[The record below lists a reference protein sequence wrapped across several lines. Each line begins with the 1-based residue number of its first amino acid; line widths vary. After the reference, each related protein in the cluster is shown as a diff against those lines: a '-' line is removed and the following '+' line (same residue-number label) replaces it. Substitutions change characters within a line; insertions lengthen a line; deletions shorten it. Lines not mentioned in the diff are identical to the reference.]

1 MTQHIRR
8 FGVAQTA
15 KVFGV
20 LYAIAGLL
28 LAPIFVLVALFA
40 PDEEGFGVA
49 FAVLLP
55 IGYGLLGFVGTA
67 IGCLA
72 YNAVAGFIGGI
83 EVEIVNPAS

>member
-20 LYAIAGLL
+20 LYAIIGLL
-28 LAPIFVLVALFA
+28 LAPIFVLVALFG
-40 PDEEGFGVA
+40 PSESGFSVA

-55 IGYGLLGFVGTA
+55 IGYGLLGFVSAA
-67 IGCLA
+67 IGCLV
-72 YNAVAGFIGGI
+72 YNAIAGIVGGI
-83 EVEIVNPAS
+83 EVELANPIS

>member
-20 LYAIAGLL
+20 LYTIVGLL
-28 LAPIFVLVALFA
+28 LAPIFELVAAVA
-40 PDEEGFGVA
+40 PNEEGLGVG

-67 IGCLA
+67 IGCLI
-72 YNAVAGFIGGI
+72 YNAVAGFVGGI
-83 EVEIVNPAS
+83 EVEIATPAS